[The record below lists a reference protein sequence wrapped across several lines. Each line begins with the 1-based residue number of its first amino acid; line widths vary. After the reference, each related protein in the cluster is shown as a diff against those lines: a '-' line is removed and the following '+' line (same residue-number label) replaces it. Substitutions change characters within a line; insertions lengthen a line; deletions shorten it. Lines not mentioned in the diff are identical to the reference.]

1 MTITGAAR
9 LAGVMGWP
17 VSHSRSPV
25 LHNFWLREYG
35 IDGVYM
41 PLAVAP
47 EAFERALG
55 ALALLGFAGVNVTVP
70 HKEAAFAAVDEMDRL
85 AKRIGAVN
93 TIVFDDDG
101 GARGTNTDAFGFVE
115 SLRTRVPGWSGAAGP
130 AVVLGAPNALMTW
143 PASPPVRIRR
153 VLATFRPRRKSVVKS
168 RIVGKVDN
176 SVDALA
182 FMVTISNKTAA
193 VMFNARSRSKTMGG
207 MGITSVIS
215 RPNTPKPRNQSE

>member
-70 HKEAAFAAVDEMDRL
+70 HKEAAFAAVDETDR
-85 AKRIGAVN
+85 GV
-93 TIVFDDDG
+93 
-101 GARGTNTDAFGFVE
+101 
-115 SLRTRVPGWSGAAGP
+115 
-130 AVVLGAPNALMTW
+130 
-143 PASPPVRIRR
+143 
-153 VLATFRPRRKSVVKS
+153 
-168 RIVGKVDN
+168 
-176 SVDALA
+176 
-182 FMVTISNKTAA
+182 
-193 VMFNARSRSKTMGG
+193 
-207 MGITSVIS
+207 
-215 RPNTPKPRNQSE
+215 